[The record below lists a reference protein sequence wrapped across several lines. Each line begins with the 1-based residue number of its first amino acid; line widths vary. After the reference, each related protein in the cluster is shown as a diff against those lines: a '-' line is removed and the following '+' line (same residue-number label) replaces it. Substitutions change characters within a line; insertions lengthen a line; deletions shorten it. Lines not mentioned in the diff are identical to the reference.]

1 MLAEAQSEMRA
12 ATDAASAAAAELPAL
27 PPKEAQLIAELK
39 TLEPKK
45 KVEKDRHPE
54 FTTINSL
61 IPAIRKILPPNPVVQ
76 LETAIDIAQQ
86 LISEFASNY
95 FNHMATLI
103 RQVNEQFG
111 TFSRDWKCW
120 WVYNGL
126 VRIPAPVDHHVRQHL
141 NLRVV
146 LPRP

>member
-1 MLAEAQSEMRA
+1 MTREETALIG
-12 ATDAASAAAAELPAL
+12 ELNQMEGL
-27 PPKEAQLIAELK
+27 
-39 TLEPKK
+39 K
-45 KVEKDRHPE
+45 KVAKDKHPP
-54 FTTINSL
+54 FTNVDSMQD
-61 IPAIRKILPPNPVVQ
+61 AIRGKLPPNPVAQ
-76 LETAIDIAQQ
+76 LEMAVDIASQ
-86 LISEFASNY
+86 LVAEFASNY